1 MLFNTKISKEKYDE
15 FVLNHPKSHFMQSY
29 AWGEVSRAKSLIPH
43 YVGIEEEG
51 NLIAVSLLLQKKLP
65 LGYSYF
71 YAPRGYVI
79 DFNDNDLL
87 KKFTDYIK
95 DYAKQ
100 NKGIFVKIDPDVKLH
115 NIDGEG
121 NPLNDGFDN
130 HKLVNSLI
138 KMGYK
143 HHGFNKNF
151 ENSQPRYTFRLDIT
165 KSIDD
170 IRSNMHPTTRKIL
183 NRGNPYNLDI
193 RVGTSDD
200 IKKFFE
206 LMKVTSN
213 RDGFVNSTYDY
224 YYNYYSVLNNYGMS
238 DIYLIEVSIKDII
251 SKTEEMINSTRKEM
265 DNLDGK
271 KNAGKRQDL
280 EAKINKLEEDLKE
293 YKTYPSKYED
303 NIVVSSIITAKY
315 GNKIWTIHGGNH
327 DIFRNLN
334 YNYLLYYKILLD
346 AKENGYEILDF
357 FGTTGNPDSN
367 NKIYGIHLFKK
378 RFGGEYMEFIGE
390 FDLVTNKPMYFIFTK
405 VIPLYRK
412 ITKRLT
418 KIKNKKTVK

>member
-1 MLFNTKISKEKYDE
+1 MFFNTKISKEKYDK

-29 AWGEVSRAKSLIPH
+29 AWGEVSKAKSLIPH

-51 NLIAVSLLLQKKLP
+51 NLIAASLLLQKKLP

-79 DFNDNDLL
+79 DFNDNNLL

-100 NKGIFVKIDPDVKLH
+100 KKSIFVKIDPDLKLH
-115 NIDGEG
+115 NIDEDG
-121 NPLNDGFDN
+121 NSLNDGFDN
-130 HKLVNSLI
+130 HKLVNDLI

-193 RVGTSDD
+193 RVGTRED

-224 YYNYYSVLNNYGMS
+224 YYNYYSILNNYGMS

-251 SKTEEMINSTRKEM
+251 SKTEEMIISTKKEI

-271 KNAGKRQDL
+271 KNAGKIKDL
-280 EAKINKLEEDLKE
+280 EAKKNKLEEDLKE
-293 YKTYPSKYED
+293 YITYPSKYED

-327 DIFRNLN
+327 DVFRNLN
-334 YNYLLYYKILLD
+334 YNYLLYYQILLD
-346 AKENGYEILDF
+346 AKEKGYEILDF
-357 FGTTGNPDSN
+357 FGTTGNPDSS

-390 FDLVTNKPMYFIFTK
+390 FDLVTNKPMYFMFTK

>member
-1 MLFNTKISKEKYDE
+1 
-15 FVLNHPKSHFMQSY
+15 MQSY

-51 NLIAVSLLLQKKLP
+51 KLIAASLLLQKKLP

-121 NPLNDGFDN
+121 NLLNDGFDN

>member
-1 MLFNTKISKEKYDE
+1 
-15 FVLNHPKSHFMQSY
+15 
-29 AWGEVSRAKSLIPH
+29 
-43 YVGIEEEG
+43 
-51 NLIAVSLLLQKKLP
+51 
-65 LGYSYF
+65 
-71 YAPRGYVI
+71 
-79 DFNDNDLL
+79 
-87 KKFTDYIK
+87 
-95 DYAKQ
+95 
-100 NKGIFVKIDPDVKLH
+100 
-115 NIDGEG
+115 
-121 NPLNDGFDN
+121 
-130 HKLVNSLI
+130 
-138 KMGYK
+138 
-143 HHGFNKNF
+143 
-151 ENSQPRYTFRLDIT
+151 
-165 KSIDD
+165 
-170 IRSNMHPTTRKIL
+170 
-183 NRGNPYNLDI
+183 
-193 RVGTSDD
+193 
-200 IKKFFE
+200 
-206 LMKVTSN
+206 
-213 RDGFVNSTYDY
+213 
-224 YYNYYSVLNNYGMS
+224 MS

-251 SKTEEMINSTRKEM
+251 SKTEEMIISTRKEI

-280 EAKINKLEEDLKE
+280 ESKINKLEEDLKE

-334 YNYLLYYKILLD
+334 YNYLLYYQILLD

-412 ITKRLT
+412 ITKKLT